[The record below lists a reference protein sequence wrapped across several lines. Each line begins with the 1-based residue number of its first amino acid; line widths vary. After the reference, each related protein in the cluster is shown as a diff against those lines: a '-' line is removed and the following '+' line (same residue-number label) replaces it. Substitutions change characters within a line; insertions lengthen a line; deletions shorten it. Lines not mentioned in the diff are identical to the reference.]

1 MTIYMHSTWTAKVGQ
16 EEEFARSWGD
26 LARRAHE
33 EFPGMS
39 ALLLRDQAGDGGFIG
54 FARWPNQEQVDA
66 WQEHDAFKA
75 GIARAREL
83 AESFELRIVDVAVE
97 IG

>member
-1 MTIYMHSTWTAKVGQ
+1 MHSTWTAKAGQ

-26 LARRAHE
+26 LARRAQE
-33 EFPGMS
+33 EFPGMN
-39 ALLLRDQAGDGGFIG
+39 AQLLRDQAREDGFIG

-75 GIARAREL
+75 GIARTREL
-83 AESFELRIVDVAVE
+83 AESFELRILDVAVE
-97 IG
+97 VGS